1 MRCSVEKNIYRTE
14 KGWSVIL
21 CKALEPVSA
30 PDGKKRQKIYCVG
43 NGLPETVGM
52 EFEAVGEW
60 KQYRGQYQY
69 HVDVCKPL
77 ISENELE
84 IVRFL
89 SRGICTIRVAKEIYQ
104 RFGEN
109 TLEVMRTKPQ
119 QLLEIKGFT
128 SEKLQSLLERFH
140 ANSSKENQI
149 RTLRHFGVSLRAA
162 ETAADKYGEHMLEII
177 REAPHKLYVDGIISF
192 DLAEQI
198 ADVQDIAQ
206 DNPIRIQAAA
216 MRALIMARSGET
228 PFRHSGHTCLPEDAL
243 VIYTAYVLGLKK
255 SGQPLQENIKK
266 RILSMIRGM
275 ADSDTLFGVISKDAK
290 RFYYLVPMGI
300 VERGIAKKCLEML
313 NMSNEALDWET
324 LHKTIDKICAEIGID
339 LSMEQRDA
347 ICQCLGNSI
356 SIVTGGPGTGKT
368 LIQKVLVQ
376 LIKRIFPAFKIA
388 LCAPTGVA
396 AQRLAEAT
404 NKPASTIHKILQLK
418 VNNEEENDTEK
429 QLPWDVI
436 IIDEF
441 SMVDEMLFYRLLKR
455 LKPNTK
461 LILSGDIEQLPSIGA
476 GAVMQDLIQSGC
488 ISVSRLNHNYRQKHG
503 SMIVKNA
510 QRIARGDYRLEY
522 GEDFVFYNADTFPI
536 ALDKLCIEYRQCAA
550 ETGIDNVI
558 ILVPFRE
565 NTETGTEQLNIQLQS
580 LINPPSPDKSE
591 FVGRDR
597 RIFRLGDKVM
607 HRKNDG
613 VVNNGDIG
621 RIVSIKKDTQLPVT
635 VMYSA
640 NRLVQYTPTEVRHLE
655 LSYATTLHRAQG
667 QEYDTVIL
675 HLMEA
680 HERMLTRNLLYTG
693 ITRAKNRVI
702 LVGQQKA
709 VQKAI
714 TNLGEKRSTLLCEW
728 LQGKI
733 CIYKNGRFK
742 I

>member
-1 MRCSVEKNIYRTE
+1 MRCSVEKNIYRTD

-21 CKALEPVSA
+21 CKALEPIST
-30 PDGKKRQKIYCVG
+30 PDGKKIQKIYCVG
-43 NGLPETVGM
+43 RRLPETVGM

-60 KQYRGQYQY
+60 KQYKGQYQY
-69 HVDVCKPL
+69 HVNICKPL

-89 SRGICTIRVAKEIYQ
+89 SRSICTIRMAKEIY
-104 RFGEN
+104 RKFGKN
-109 TLEVMRTKPQ
+109 TLEVMRTEPQ

-128 SEKLQSLLERFH
+128 SEKLQNLMERFH
-140 ANSSKENQI
+140 ANYSKENQI
-149 RTLRHFGVSLRAA
+149 CTLRNFGVNLRAA
-162 ETAADKYGEHMLEII
+162 ETAVEKYGEHMLEII

-198 ADVQDIAQ
+198 AGVQDIAR

-216 MRALIMARSGET
+216 IRALVMACSGDP
-228 PFRHSGHTCLPEDAL
+228 PFRYSGHTCLPEDAL

-255 SGQPLQENIKK
+255 LGQPLQWDIKK
-266 RILSMIRGM
+266 RILSMIREM
-275 ADSDTLFGVISKDAK
+275 ANSDILFGVISKDAK
-290 RFYYLVPMGI
+290 RYYYLMPMGI
-300 VERGIAKKCLEML
+300 AEAGIAKKCLEML
-313 NMSNEALDWET
+313 NLSNEMLDREALN
-324 LHKTIDKICAEIGID
+324 KTIDKICVEIGID
-339 LSMEQRDA
+339 LNLEQRDA
-347 ICQCLGNSI
+347 ICNCLGNSI

-368 LIQKVLVQ
+368 LIQKVLVL
-376 LIKRIFPAFKIA
+376 LIKRVFPVFKIA

-418 VNNEEENDTEK
+418 VNNEEESDTEK

-455 LKPNTK
+455 LKANTK

-476 GAVMQDLIQSGC
+476 GAVMQDLIRSEC
-488 ISVSRLNHNYRQKHG
+488 ISVSRLKHNYRQKHG
-503 SMIVKNA
+503 SMIMQNA
-510 QRIARGDYRLEY
+510 QRITRGDCKLEY
-522 GEDFVFYNADTFPI
+522 GEDFVFHEADTFPI
-536 ALDKLCIEYRQCAA
+536 ALNKLCMEYQQCAA
-550 ETGIDNVI
+550 ETGIDKVI

-580 LINPPSPDKSE
+580 LINPPSSDKPE
-591 FVGRDR
+591 FAGRDR

-607 HRKNDG
+607 HRKNGG

-621 RIVSIKKDTQLPVT
+621 RIVSIKKETQLPVA
-635 VMYSA
+635 VMYSEK
-640 NRLVQYTPTEVRHLE
+640 RLVQYTPTELRHLE
-655 LSYATTLHRAQG
+655 LSYATTLQRAQG

-680 HERMLTRNLLYTG
+680 HERMLTRNLIYTG
-693 ITRAKNRVI
+693 ITRAKKRVI

-709 VQKAI
+709 IQKTI